1 MLEQKDN
8 QKETK
13 MKQQFEEYLIKR
25 GYAITTPRG
34 NPSTV
39 YDYPKRIEKVC
50 EWENTNWAGLAT
62 NIDAILAKYDIGGS
76 KEKLGNKSHSA
87 VINALKRF
95 SEFLKE
101 R

>member
-1 MLEQKDN
+1 
-8 QKETK
+8 
-13 MKQQFEEYLIKR
+13 MKQQFKEYLIKR
-25 GYAITTPRG
+25 GYAVTTSSG

-39 YDYPKRIEKVC
+39 YDYLSRIEKVC
-50 EWENTNWAGLAT
+50 EWEYTTWADLAK
-62 NIDAILAKYDIGGS
+62 NIGIILAKYDTGGS
-76 KEKLGNKSHSA
+76 RENFGNKSHKT